1 MTAKMPADQF
11 DRSMGGK
18 RGGRRGER
26 PVSVGTDLAQA
37 MWTLL
42 SPEDR
47 MHVGVF
53 VCACVCVSVR
63 VKSVK
68 RARVM

>member
-37 MWTLL
+37 MWNLL
-42 SPEDR
+42 SPEDT
-47 MHVGVF
+47 MHVGV
-53 VCACVCVSVR
+53 CV
-63 VKSVK
+63 
-68 RARVM
+68 